1 MKRTQSF
8 EKLAVHGPLREL
20 PKMHEHEGSKEWR
33 RHKSV
38 EGASSARTHQS
49 VIRVVP
55 NSLLNSDVF
64 LCS

>member
-1 MKRTQSF
+1 MKRMKGF
-8 EKLAVHGPLREL
+8 EKLTVRGPSREL
-20 PKMHEHEGSKEWR
+20 PKMREHEGSKEWR

>member
-1 MKRTQSF
+1 MKSTKSF

-20 PKMHEHEGSKEWR
+20 PKMHEHEGSKEWS

-38 EGASSARTHQS
+38 EGVSLTRTHQS

-55 NSLLNSDVF
+55 RG
-64 LCS
+64 